1 MERGAHAAQP
11 QETAMQNTI
20 AMPKYMN
27 LYLHSDVRP
36 FEVVRVIS
44 GKTLEIREMTAT
56 LDPSWT
62 ADRVP
67 GGFAGH
73 VRNNDSQR
81 WIIKSEPNN
90 QIVRARLTKSGR
102 WSVGG
107 CERYLA
113 SDEPV
118 YRYDFNF

>member
-1 MERGAHAAQP
+1 MS
-11 QETAMQNTI
+11 TTI
-20 AMPKYMN
+20 AAPMYLN
-27 LYLHSDVRP
+27 LHLHSDVHP

-81 WIIKSEPNN
+81 WIINSEPNN
-90 QIVRARLTKSGR
+90 PTVRARLTKSGR

-107 CERYLA
+107 CDRYLT

-118 YRYDFNF
+118 YRYDLNF

>member
-1 MERGAHAAQP
+1 MIA
-11 QETAMQNTI
+11 I
-20 AMPKYMN
+20 AMPKYLN
-27 LYLHSDVRP
+27 LYLWSDVKP

-44 GKTLEIREMTAT
+44 GKTLEIREMSAT
-56 LDPSWT
+56 RDPSWT
-62 ADRVP
+62 PDRVP

-90 QIVRARLTKSGR
+90 PIIRARLTKSGK

-107 CERYLA
+107 CDRYLV

>member
-1 MERGAHAAQP
+1 MS
-11 QETAMQNTI
+11 TTI
-20 AMPKYMN
+20 AAPM
-27 LYLHSDVRP
+27 YLNQYLVSDVTP

-81 WIIKSEPNN
+81 WIIKSEPSNP
-90 QIVRARLTKSGR
+90 IVRARLTKSGR

-107 CERYLA
+107 SDRYLA
-113 SDEPV
+113 SDEAV